1 MSIQPGTSEVDE
13 LRRRAEIIRDET
25 NEAANTAHR
34 VGQLFIDII
43 QANAGLNPDQLM
55 KKFIRKDIDDYA
67 DGNLQFN
74 KKINVL
80 GLATFRTANILNAI
94 YSNEY
99 GNKYGTPGFYLDA
112 KGPAWFNQMRVK
124 GNAQFADSISSP
136 NFVSGFP
143 NGIGFMLAAYDRLN
157 AAEVIEKKYKL
168 EIDDLTVRG
177 KFRVFEMIY
186 SQLRG
191 ENDNVIFAGMMKVD
205 HIDKETNTIYL
216 DTEEGLLYNP
226 FRKGD
231 ILMVQQIQGLPTP
244 ENDYNVVKQYEL
256 RVTEANIGNL
266 ADGAKRLDSLRFS
279 NFVGELSDV
288 VTGDVLTRVDSV
300 TDSTRKGIIK
310 ITTIDEFGAPY
321 IDVVYGMKT
330 DPLNA
335 TKMRMGRLDGLVT
348 PYWGRLDGY
357 GLMCVN
363 AYLKGKF
370 LLQTGEDI
378 LTKFE
383 ITEGLIQTEIS
394 AFRVEVSEKYNF
406 LSNASFALDTKKWEA
421 GNNIQFFTVSGKFLY
436 FNDNFYSE
444 KKNVAAVVIEGT
456 RRALR
461 LKKASIKQLNSNL
474 AKKPINELPLEDGSS
489 TWPTFY
495 VSFKYKCTK
504 AGTLSIG
511 FKGQSLYLTKKINE
525 NDIFETMQFDGI
537 WNGSGDFEIGF
548 TGDIYIYSVAL
559 ADNPVENY
567 RIETATRF
575 YQNEYQIGMWA
586 KKTDKIEGTVT
597 LLGIDIN
604 AATEQLNLYGIKTN
618 EIEGSVTKL
627 GLRLDLAEGTLNLYA
642 NKTNS
647 LTGQVTQLG
656 IDLDATKKN
665 LSLYVKDEDLT
676 GTVIA
681 SRIEMAPSWVKLS
694 ASRINLEGKVTFNY
708 FDLELQK
715 TIREKADIT
724 SLKGLAFYDKVEQ
737 AMIDETLI
745 IGGFINTK
753 LIKVQEILA
762 QQATIG
768 GFSIEGGRLIW
779 TQYSA
784 FGGSSRSL
792 KLGAGKSK
800 EGVIAVT
807 FDMATDGKFGVS
819 SLGRA
824 SGGACFYASSKNG
837 SKYPGYSNTYAAYF
851 DGMVDVN
858 DELASNVCASQCF
871 RYIDSRNYDGT
882 YNFFDGISFDPK
894 DYDLDDIR
902 LRVRKGI
909 IVGVT
914 DDKGRLLQGV

>member
-1 MSIQPGTSEVDE
+1 MSSEDLKLRAIQ
-13 LRRRAEIIRDET
+13 IRDEVM
-25 NEAANTAHR
+25 EGRNTATR
-34 VGQLFIDII
+34 VGQLLLDMIENTGTDTEILD
-43 QANAGLNPDQLM
+43 GR
-55 KKFIRKDIDDYA
+55 FIRKDKDDFA
-67 DGNLQFN
+67 DGNLTF
-74 KKINVL
+74 KRKLDVM
-80 GLATFRTANILNAI
+80 GLATFQMSAVLGAI
-94 YSNEY
+94 YSNEF
-99 GNKYGTPGFYLDA
+99 GNKYDTPGFYLSA
-112 KGPAWFNQMRVK
+112 TGPAWFNEMRVK
-124 GNAQFADSISSP
+124 GNSQFAGALSSP

-143 NGIGFMLAAYDRLN
+143 NGIGYMLAPYTRIN
-157 AAEVIEKKYKL
+157 AAGIAELKYKL
-168 EIDDLTVRG
+168 EIDDITVRG

-191 ENDNVIFAGMMKVD
+191 ENDNVIFAAMMKVD
-205 HIDKETNTIYL
+205 HIDTATNTLYL
-216 DTEEGLLYNP
+216 DTEDGLLYNP
-226 FRKGD
+226 FRPGD
-231 ILMVQQIQGLPTP
+231 ILMVQRIMGLPTA
-244 ENDYNVVKQYEL
+244 ENNYNVVKQYEL
-256 RVTEANIGNL
+256 KVVEANIGSL
-266 ADGAKRLDSLRFS
+266 EDKEKRVDFIRFE
-279 NFVGELSDV
+279 NFVGELTDV
-288 VTGDVLTRVDSV
+288 ATGDVLTRVDSV

-370 LLQTGEDI
+370 LLQNGQDV

-421 GNNIQFFTVSGKFLY
+421 SSNIQFFTVAGKFLY

-474 AKKPINELPLEDGSS
+474 AKKPIIELPLEDGST

-504 AGTLSIG
+504 AGTLSVG

-525 NDIFETMQFDGI
+525 NDIFETIQFDGI

-548 TGDIYIYSVAL
+548 TGDIYIYSMAL

-618 EIEGSVTKL
+618 ELEGSVTKL

-656 IDLDATKKN
+656 IDLDATQKN

-681 SRIEMAPSWVKLS
+681 SRIEMAPYWVKLS

-708 FDLELQK
+708 FDSEVQK
-715 TIREKADIT
+715 TINGKADT
-724 SLKGLAFYDKVEQ
+724 SSLKGLAFYDKVEQ
-737 AMIDETLI
+737 AMKDETLI
-745 IGGFINTK
+745 IGGYINTK

-762 QQATIG
+762 QQASIG
-768 GFSIEGGRLIW
+768 GFTIEGGRLVW
-779 TQYSA
+779 TQYNV

-792 KLGAGKSK
+792 KLGAGQSK

-807 FDMATDGKFGVS
+807 FDMATDGRFGIS
-819 SLGRA
+819 SLGSA
-824 SGGACFYASSKNG
+824 SGGACFYASSRNG
-837 SKYPGYSNTYAAYF
+837 SKYPGSGNTYAGYF

-858 DELASNVCASQCF
+858 DDLVSNVCASQKF
-871 RYIDSRNYDGT
+871 RFISSRNSNGT
-882 YNFFDGISFDPK
+882 YYHMEGISFDPG

-902 LRVRKGI
+902 LRVRGGI

-914 DDKGRLLQGV
+914 NDKGHILQGV

>member
-1 MSIQPGTSEVDE
+1 MSSEDLKLRAIQ
-13 LRRRAEIIRDET
+13 IRDEVM
-25 NEAANTAHR
+25 EGRNTATR
-34 VGQLFIDII
+34 VGQLLLDMIENTGTDTEILD
-43 QANAGLNPDQLM
+43 GR
-55 KKFIRKDIDDYA
+55 FIRKDKDDFA
-67 DGNLQFN
+67 DGNLTF
-74 KKINVL
+74 KRKLDVM
-80 GLATFRTANILNAI
+80 GLATFQMSAVLGAI
-94 YSNEY
+94 YSNEF
-99 GNKYGTPGFYLDA
+99 GNKYDTPGFYLSA
-112 KGPAWFNQMRVK
+112 TGPAWFNEMRVK
-124 GNAQFADSISSP
+124 GNSQFAGALSSP

-143 NGIGFMLAAYDRLN
+143 NGIGYMLAPYTRIN
-157 AAEVIEKKYKL
+157 AAGIAELKYKL
-168 EIDDLTVRG
+168 EIDDITVRG

-191 ENDNVIFAGMMKVD
+191 ENDNVVFAAMMKVD
-205 HIDKETNTIYL
+205 HIDTATNTLYL
-216 DTEEGLLYNP
+216 DTEDGLLYNP
-226 FRKGD
+226 FRPGD
-231 ILMVQQIQGLPTP
+231 ILMVQRIMGLPTA
-244 ENDYNVVKQYEL
+244 ENNYNVVKQYEL
-256 RVTEANIGNL
+256 KVVEANIGSL
-266 ADGAKRLDSLRFS
+266 EDKEKRVDFIRFE
-279 NFVGELSDV
+279 NFVGELTDV
-288 VTGDVLTRVDSV
+288 ATGDVLTRVDSV

-370 LLQTGEDI
+370 LLQNGQDV

-421 GNNIQFFTVSGKFLY
+421 SSNIQFFTVAGKFLY

-474 AKKPINELPLEDGSS
+474 AKKPIIELPLEDGST

-504 AGTLSIG
+504 AGTLSVG

-525 NDIFETMQFDGI
+525 NDIFETIQFDGI

-548 TGDIYIYSVAL
+548 TGDIYIYSMAL

-618 EIEGSVTKL
+618 ELEGSVTKL

-656 IDLDATKKN
+656 IDLDATQKN

-681 SRIEMAPSWVKLS
+681 SRIEMAPYWVKLS

-708 FDLELQK
+708 FDTELQK
-715 TIREKADIT
+715 TIREKADIN
-724 SLKGLAFYDKVEQ
+724 SLKGLAFYDKVEE
-737 AMIDETLI
+737 AMKDETLI

-753 LIKVQEILA
+753 FIKVQDILA
-762 QQATIG
+762 NQATIG

-779 TQYSA
+779 TQYGV

-807 FDMATDGKFGVS
+807 FDMSTDGRFGVS
-819 SLGRA
+819 SLGSA
-824 SGGACFYASSKNG
+824 SGGACFYASSRNG

-882 YNFFDGISFDPK
+882 YNYFDGISFDPK

>member
-1 MSIQPGTSEVDE
+1 MSSEDLKLRAIQ
-13 LRRRAEIIRDET
+13 IRDEVM
-25 NEAANTAHR
+25 EGRNTATR
-34 VGQLFIDII
+34 VGQLLLDMIENTGTDTEILD
-43 QANAGLNPDQLM
+43 GR
-55 KKFIRKDIDDYA
+55 FIRKDKDDFA
-67 DGNLQFN
+67 DGNLTF
-74 KKINVL
+74 KRKLDVM
-80 GLATFRTANILNAI
+80 GLATFQMSAVLGAI
-94 YSNEY
+94 YSNEF
-99 GNKYGTPGFYLDA
+99 GNKYDTPGFYLSA
-112 KGPAWFNQMRVK
+112 TGPAWFNEMRVK
-124 GNAQFADSISSP
+124 GNSQFAGALSSP

-143 NGIGFMLAAYDRLN
+143 NGIGYMLAPYTRIN
-157 AAEVIEKKYKL
+157 AAGIAELKYKL
-168 EIDDLTVRG
+168 EIDDITVRG

-191 ENDNVIFAGMMKVD
+191 ENDNVIFAAMMKVD
-205 HIDKETNTIYL
+205 HIDTATNTLYL
-216 DTEEGLLYNP
+216 DTEDGLLYNP
-226 FRKGD
+226 FRPGD
-231 ILMVQQIQGLPTP
+231 ILMVQRIMGLPTA
-244 ENDYNVVKQYEL
+244 ENNYNVVKQYEL
-256 RVTEANIGNL
+256 KVVEANIGSL
-266 ADGAKRLDSLRFS
+266 EDKEKRVDFIRFE
-279 NFVGELSDV
+279 NFVGELTDV
-288 VTGDVLTRVDSV
+288 TTGDVLTRVDSV

-370 LLQTGEDI
+370 LLQNGQDV

-421 GNNIQFFTVSGKFLY
+421 SSNIQFFTVAGKFLY

-474 AKKPINELPLEDGSS
+474 AKKPIIELPLEDGST

-504 AGTLSIG
+504 AGTLSVG

-525 NDIFETMQFDGI
+525 NDIFETIQFDGI

-548 TGDIYIYSVAL
+548 TGDIYIYSMAL

-586 KKTDKIEGTVT
+586 KKTDSIEGTVT
-597 LLGIDIN
+597 LLGIDLN

-618 EIEGSVTKL
+618 ELEGSITKL

-656 IDLDATKKN
+656 IDLDATQKN

-681 SRIEMAPSWVKLS
+681 SRIEMAPYWVKLS
-694 ASRINLEGKVTFNY
+694 ASRINLEGKVTFNF
-708 FDLELQK
+708 FDTELQK
-715 TIREKADIT
+715 TIREKADIN
-724 SLKGLAFYDKVEQ
+724 SLKGLAFYDKVEE
-737 AMIDETLI
+737 AMKDETLI

-753 LIKVQEILA
+753 FIKVQDILA
-762 QQATIG
+762 NQATIG

-779 TQYSA
+779 TQYGV

-792 KLGAGKSK
+792 KLGAGKSL

-807 FDMATDGKFGVS
+807 FDMSTDGKFGVS
-819 SLGRA
+819 SLGSA
-824 SGGACFYASSKNG
+824 SGGACFYASSRNG
-837 SKYPGYSNTYAAYF
+837 RKYPGYGNTYAAYF

-882 YNFFDGISFDPK
+882 YNYFDGISFDPK